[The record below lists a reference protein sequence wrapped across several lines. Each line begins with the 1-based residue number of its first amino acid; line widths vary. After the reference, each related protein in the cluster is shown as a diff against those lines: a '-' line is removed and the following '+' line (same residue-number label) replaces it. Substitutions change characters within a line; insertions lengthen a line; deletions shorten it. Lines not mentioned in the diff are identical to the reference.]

1 MKSVSG
7 FVQFCNCFFFCLKE
21 FVDLIRKD
29 QRLDAVKHAR
39 KHFPN
44 FEFEQLKEIR
54 QCMGLLAYP
63 VETKIEPYKSL
74 LDETRWEDLIL
85 SFRLENYR
93 LFQLATQSVLNVAV
107 QVSLLLIFC

>member
-1 MKSVSG
+1 M
-7 FVQFCNCFFFCLKE
+7 
-21 FVDLIRKD
+21 IRKD

-63 VETKIEPYKSL
+63 VNTKIEPYKSL
-74 LDETRWEDLIL
+74 LDETRWDDLIL

-93 LFQLATQSVLNVAV
+93 LFQLASNSVLNVAV
-107 QVSLLLIFC
+107 QVIFIFFFYLFFKFN

>member
-1 MKSVSG
+1 M
-7 FVQFCNCFFFCLKE
+7 NYNFFFVKE

-63 VETKIEPYKSL
+63 VNTKIEPYKSL

-93 LFQLATQSVLNVAV
+93 LFQLASNSVLNVAV
-107 QVSLLLIFC
+107 QVISLFLFMFSNLIFRF